1 MAKKKRQKPPKKY
14 IVKELYVV
22 SDIKTGTTDIKDHE
36 THKPVDLISY
46 ISDMIDLS
54 VSEKS
59 EVKVY
64 VDGLSYIKLE
74 LLNYFYKMGYNFEC
88 KNNKKSMK
96 VKDVRYSL
104 GKSQMYYYQA
114 KTGSY
119 SFVTFQNVESVIG
132 RRDYLLSDRDADE
145 DFKLFYSIKYEY
157 TKDLKYPESRILY
170 TISSIS
176 RGIYNRK
183 HSNYGGPW
191 WKTRKIKFE
200 GKEYKGNIFL
210 EKYCRPNYHG
220 GFNYMNPDAL
230 QYHGPVAV
238 VDCNSIYPHVSHW
251 PMPAPVIIESGKGK
265 PSKRYCNKYYYSVM
279 KCKISVTLKDDGI
292 PCILKDGAAGF
303 GDGYIT
309 KCQNLKITLN
319 SYDMTL
325 LQQNYIIWRIE
336 YISHITFVTT
346 KYMFSDY
353 IDPLYEHKR
362 KTKGT
367 ERQLYKC
374 LINNLIGSFAKKIHS
389 DKDIA
394 YIEEDGNI
402 YVKREPL
409 TPEELERAMYDVSG
423 YVYLGAAI
431 TSAARLYI
439 IGYIKKVDKDSYL
452 YTDTDSIHIKGD
464 KIPDF
469 IPISDN
475 MGAFK
480 VEHRFEKVD
489 YRGIKE
495 YMYIENGKPGFT
507 LAGISHISTELL
519 KDVPE
524 WCRGYQKKATFKQ
537 NAGRVMEAYRKHHI
551 SKLFEI
557 CLPCVVLEE
566 DLEQG
571 PHFESVWRPIIS
583 FERIKKKTR
592 NRVHITVKP
601 ANIAEELEKLRRR
614 DAWWEKKIA
623 HKKVL
628 PVDEWLEKIH
638 KKEIEGKGQRDLKFN
653 RAKQKYYLTTG
664 QYDRIEEIFE
674 PVTEPTPFDD
684 ILEN

>member
-1 MAKKKRQKPPKKY
+1 MTKKKRVKPQKKY
-14 IVKELYVV
+14 IEKELYII
-22 SDIKTGTTDIKDHE
+22 SDIKTGTTDIKDHK
-36 THKPVDLISY
+36 THRSVDFLSY
-46 ISDMIDLS
+46 IEDMIKLS
-54 VSEKS
+54 ISEKA
-59 EVKVY
+59 EVKIY
-64 VDGLSYIKLE
+64 TDGLLYIKLE
-74 LLNYFYKMGYNFEC
+74 ILNYFYRLGYNPEC
-88 KNNKKSMK
+88 KRNKKSMK

-119 SFVTFQNVESVIG
+119 SFVTFQNVEAVIG
-132 RRDYLLSDRDADE
+132 RRDYLLSESDADK
-145 DFKLFYSIKYEY
+145 DFELFYGIKSEY
-157 TKDLKYPESRILY
+157 TGGLKYPDSRLLY

-176 RGIYNRK
+176 RGIYNRT

-200 GKEYKGNIFL
+200 GKEYKANIFL
-210 EKYCRPNYHG
+210 EDYCRPNYHG
-220 GFNYMNPDAL
+220 GFNYMNADAL
-230 QYHGPVAV
+230 QYHGPTTV
-238 VDCNSIYPHVSHW
+238 VDCNSIYPYVSHW
-251 PMPAPVIIESGKGK
+251 AMPSPTILEAGKGR

-292 PCILKDGAAGF
+292 PCILKDGSGGF

-325 LQQNYIIWRIE
+325 LQQNYNIWRLD
-336 YISHITFVTT
+336 YISHITFTTT

-353 IDPLYEHKR
+353 VDPLYERKR
-362 KTKGT
+362 TTKGT
-367 ERQLYKC
+367 ERQLNKC
-374 LINNLIGSFAKKIHS
+374 LINNLIGSFAKKVYT
-389 DKDIA
+389 DTDIA

-409 TPEELERAMYDVSG
+409 TPEELEKAKFDVSG

-439 IGYIKKVDKDSYL
+439 ISYIKKVDRDSYL

-464 KIPDF
+464 KVPEF
-469 IPISDN
+469 IPLSDK
-475 MGAFK
+475 MGDFK

-495 YMYIENGKPGFT
+495 YMYIENKKPGFT

-519 KDVPE
+519 KDIPE
-524 WCRGYQKKATFKQ
+524 WCRGYQKKTTFKQ
-537 NAGRVMEAYRKHHI
+537 NAGRVMEAYRKRRI

-557 CLPCVVLEE
+557 CLPCVILEE

-583 FERIKKKTR
+583 FERIKKNTR
-592 NRVHITVKP
+592 NRVHITIKP
-601 ANIAEELEKLRRR
+601 ADVGKELEKLKRK
-614 DAWWEKKIA
+614 DEWWKKKTASKKI
-623 HKKVL
+623 L
-628 PVDEWLEKIH
+628 PVNEWLEKIH
-638 KKEIEGKGQRDLKFN
+638 KKEIEGKEQSTVKFN
-653 RAKQKYYLTTG
+653 RNKQKYYLTTG
-664 QYDRIEEIFE
+664 QYDKMEEKFE
-674 PVTEPTPFDD
+674 SFTGSTPFDE